1 MKRVILVVAMGV
13 ALLGSAPLLL
23 SFATTPVSAQ
33 RWDRGDRDYDRD
45 RDWRDR
51 DWDRGRGRRWREG
64 GECRFV
70 IRRWTDDDGD
80 EHVVRRRVCD

>member
-1 MKRVILVVAMGV
+1 MLNGV
-13 ALLGSAPLLL
+13 ATTGLALAGTAPLLL
-23 SFATTPVSAQ
+23 SVISIPASAQ
-33 RWDRGDRDYDRD
+33 RWERGDRDYDRD

-51 DWDRGRGRRWREG
+51 DWDRGRRWREG
-64 GECRFV
+64 RECRYV